1 MKKLVISSS
10 AVFRKKSVWELSL
23 PNASHQLPSSSIN
36 NFPSSI
42 VDSRMKQLGSSS
54 PVFRQKSILSDLNRT
69 QTQQQKSK
77 SSSDSDQQEQQKK
90 SFSAGQSTSG
100 SKFKKYAIWTAIG
113 LLSTA
118 GWLELNYRSSP
129 EFSTGDYIRKLIYGN
144 PYRNYFNTK
153 NGVILELS
161 VDNNA
166 TVADANDVGEG
177 TKKLVYI
184 SEEGHIHLI
193 IPDNFVQP
201 GLLANESSAFRDS
214 GKFRLTDIT
223 GNDLILEWNRINT
236 VLRTNLQS
244 TMTPTEEVLKACAYK
259 YVESLLERTE
269 GVTIQRTEYIH
280 IPNPKF
286 PKASASRNLPP
297 PLDPMPADLP
307 YKRIATKSGIDMVV
321 VVSSHPV
328 QTDSEKKLWRGDLWF
343 IHFPYVYHFSV
354 NHPEQGMELANFL
367 HNLKLD
373 PSSPQARDVVKQA
386 ALQLTNKPE
395 VLEQITNK
403 TFSPERLTQDP
414 EKIAM
419 LVRNDLLRLQHDS
432 FCKFISV

>member
-1 MKKLVISSS
+1 MKKFVHSSS
-10 AVFRKKSVWELSL
+10 AAFRKAAWLSL
-23 PNASHQLPSSSIN
+23 STNKSHHPAASSHH
-36 NFPSSI
+36 FPSSI
-42 VDSRMKQLGSSS
+42 VQVDSLIKLGSLCNAY
-54 PVFRQKSILSDLNRT
+54 RQKSILSDINRA
-69 QTQQQKSK
+69 QSQQHKSK
-77 SSSDSDQQEQQKK
+77 SSSSDQQEEQKK
-90 SFSAGQSTSG
+90 SFSAGQSSSG
-100 SKFKKYAIWTAIG
+100 SKFKKYALWTAIG

-118 GWLELNYRSSP
+118 GWIELNYRSSP
-129 EFSTGDYIRKLIYGN
+129 EFSTGDYIRKLIYGH
-144 PYRNYFNTK
+144 PYRNYFSTK

-166 TVADANDVGEG
+166 SVADANEVSPS

-223 GNDLILEWNRINT
+223 GNDLVLEWNRINT
-236 VLRTNLQS
+236 VLRMNLQS

-259 YVESLLERTE
+259 YVEALLERTD

-280 IPNPKF
+280 IPNQKYPE
-286 PKASASRNLPP
+286 ASSSRNLPP
-297 PLDPMPADLP
+297 PLDPIPEDLP
-307 YKRIATKSGIDMVV
+307 YKRIATKSGMDMVL

-328 QTDSEKKLWRGDLWF
+328 SKDSEKKLWRGDLWY
-343 IHFPYVYHFSV
+343 IHYPYVYHFSV
-354 NHPEQGMELANFL
+354 NHPDQNIELSKFL
-367 HNLKLD
+367 SNLKLD
-373 PSSPQARDVVKQA
+373 PTSPQAREIVKQA
-386 ALQLTNKPE
+386 ASQLTNKPE
-395 VLEQITNK
+395 VVEQITNK

-414 EKIAM
+414 DKIAT
-419 LVRNDLLRLQHDS
+419 LVRKDLLHLQHDS